1 MCLSQRSRTQS
12 VSISHDISPE
22 RGRRHRR
29 SGVLQLPLSM
39 LLAPVLAFACDG
51 GGPSPTDP
59 DPGVDGSGNFV
70 TQSRSVSGFNGVSL
84 TNSGTLL
91 IEQTG
96 SESLTITAEDNI
108 LPLLRSDVVGG
119 QLILGPLPGDVIRG
133 GERVYELT
141 VRNLNEV
148 STGTASTVEFTR
160 VDTPHLDVNV
170 APVTAMTITG
180 SAGEQDINISGP
192 SSYEAA
198 ELQSRVVRIN
208 ATGPSR
214 TTLRVSRRLEVTIS
228 LPAVVEYIG
237 NPVVSITG
245 DGEVQRVGD

>member
-1 MCLSQRSRTQS
+1 M
-12 VSISHDISPE
+12 
-22 RGRRHRR
+22 
-29 SGVLQLPLSM
+29 LPLSM
-39 LLAPVLAFACDG
+39 LLVPLLAFACNG
-51 GGPSPTDP
+51 GGSSPTDP
-59 DPGVDGSGNFV
+59 APRVGGSGNFV

-84 TNSGTLL
+84 TSSGTLL

-133 GERVYELT
+133 GERVYDVT

-148 STGTASTVEFTR
+148 STGSASTVEVR
-160 VDTPHLDVNV
+160 RIDTPRLDVIV
-170 APVTAMTITG
+170 APVTTMTIAG
-180 SAGEQDINISGP
+180 SADEQDIDISGP

-214 TTLRVSRRLEVTIS
+214 TTLRVSGRLEVTIS
-228 LPAVVEYIG
+228 LPAIVEYFG
-237 NPVVSITG
+237 DPVVSMTG
-245 DGEVQRVGD
+245 NGTVRRVGN